1 MKVIAG
7 RYELQSLVGEGG
19 MASVWR
25 ARDLTLERSVAV
37 KLLFARDER
46 DRDKLVKQFVRE
58 ARIAAS
64 VQHRNVIHIV
74 DFGTTEEQQP
84 FMVMELL
91 EGESLGQRMH
101 REPRLLVEELLHIA
115 SLTLRGLGAVHAAG
129 IVHRDLKPDNVF
141 LVRDGKAGLFPKILD
156 FGISRSVEPR
166 SGRRSALTTQE
177 GIIVGTPEYMSPEQ
191 ARGLRNLD
199 HRTDL
204 YSMGVVLYEALTGR
218 LPFSNEHVGDLI
230 IQIVTAQI
238 PTVHELVASVPL
250 AISDVVAKAM
260 AREREARFASADEMQ
275 QALHDAAAEAFPDLP
290 RASLSELPPSLNDAV
305 SGTLPRISL
314 ERLRTLEFPL
324 EVSGGHSFEAIRAAR
339 ATPQIA
345 DSDAID
351 VAVPSLSAELG
362 VGKPR
367 WVKPLVAALAAAASA
382 AFLLMRAPSAPP
394 DDGVRVTPL
403 RGEHDV
409 AAGARTPLSTS
420 TTVELR
426 ALPNTAL
433 VEVDNVRV
441 PGPKI
446 TLPRDERSHAIR
458 VTAAGMA
465 PWQVTHVATGD
476 GAYDVV
482 LIPLETPEPL
492 DAKALVG
499 ARALQA
505 GATVR
510 RKPHAP
516 ARRSMD
522 DAQQKPPSA
531 LRKLDF

>member
-1 MKVIAG
+1 
-7 RYELQSLVGEGG
+7 
-19 MASVWR
+19 MAAVWR
-25 ARDLTLERSVAV
+25 ARDLTLERPVAV

-101 REPRLLVEELLHIA
+101 REPRLTVEELMHVA

-141 LVRDGKAGLFPKILD
+141 LVRDGNAGLFPKILD

-204 YSMGVVLYEALTGR
+204 YSLGVVLYEALTGR
-218 LPFSNEHVGDLI
+218 LPFNNEHVGDLI
-230 IQIVTAQI
+230 IQIVTAQV
-238 PTVHELVASVPL
+238 PSVHELNPSVPR

-260 AREREARFASADEMQ
+260 AREREARYADASEMQHALHVASAEV
-275 QALHDAAAEAFPDLP
+275 FPNME
-290 RASLSELPPSLNDAV
+290 RITMSELPPSMAERP
-305 SGTLPRISL
+305 GTLPRVSL

-324 EVSGGHSFEAIRAAR
+324 EVTG
-339 ATPQIA
+339 
-345 DSDAID
+345 SDALEAVSAGDRAPIDSID
-351 VAVPSLSAELG
+351 VHIASTPAPRPSSKRRWLAGAGVLAVAG
-362 VGKPR
+362 
-367 WVKPLVAALAAAASA
+367 ALAAAVW
-382 AFLLMRAPSAPP
+382 RQPPAPR
-394 DDGVRVTPL
+394 DDGVRVIALESERVASAAAQPPPAPL
-403 RGEHDV
+403 
-409 AAGARTPLSTS
+409 P
-420 TTVELR
+420 TTAIVDLR
-426 ALPNTAL
+426 ALPDTAQ
-433 VEVDNVRV
+433 VEVDGVRV
-441 PGPKI
+441 PGPRLE
-446 TLPRDERSHAIR
+446 LPRDERAHTIR
-458 VTAAGMA
+458 VTSTGMA
-465 PWQVTHVATGD
+465 PWQVTHVAAAD

-482 LIPLETPEPL
+482 LIPIKELQPVAPV
-492 DAKALVG
+492 AG
-499 ARALQA
+499 ARPTTQA
-505 GATVR
+505 ATR
-510 RKPHAP
+510 RKPAAAKRP
-516 ARRSMD
+516 TATGD
-522 DAQQKPPSA
+522 GQQKPPSA
-531 LRKLDF
+531 LRQLDF

>member
-1 MKVIAG
+1 MKIIAG
-7 RYELQSLVGEGG
+7 RYELHSLIGEGG

-25 ARDLTLERSVAV
+25 ARDQTLERPVAV
-37 KLLFARDER
+37 KLLFARDDR

-74 DFGTTEEQQP
+74 DFGTTDERQP

-101 REPRLLVEELLHIA
+101 REPRLSVEELMHIA
-115 SLTLRGLGAVHAAG
+115 SLTLRGLGAVHSAG
-129 IVHRDLKPDNVF
+129 IVHRDLKPDNIF
-141 LVRDGKAGLFPKILD
+141 LVKDGKAGLFPKILD

-191 ARGLRNLD
+191 ARGLRDLD

-218 LPFSNEHVGDLI
+218 LPFNNEHVGDLI
-230 IQIVTAQI
+230 IQIVTANV
-238 PTVHELVASVPL
+238 PSVHELVPTVPKP
-250 AISDVVAKAM
+250 ISDVVAKAM
-260 AREREARFASADEMQ
+260 AREREARFADAAQMQ
-275 QALHDAAAEAFPDLP
+275 QALHDALDEVFPNMP
-290 RASLSELPPSLNDAV
+290 RITLSEQPPAREGS

-324 EVSGGHSFEAIRAAR
+324 EATGNDAPLGAVRSSHVTPDNASVS
-339 ATPQIA
+339 
-345 DSDAID
+345 ID
-351 VAVPSLSAELG
+351 VEVPSEPPPRSSRWL
-362 VGKPR
+362 KPA
-367 WVKPLVAALAAAASA
+367 VVAAAVALVVG
-382 AFLLMRAPSAPP
+382 AFYTRTSAPP
-394 DDGVRVTPL
+394 DDGVRVTQL
-403 RGEHDV
+403 ASEREAQV
-409 AAGARTPLSTS
+409 AAARPPLPTT

-426 ALPNTAL
+426 SLPESAQ
-433 VEVDNVRV
+433 VELDGVKVS
-441 PGPKI
+441 GPRLQ
-446 TLPRDERSHAIR
+446 LPRDARSHAIR

-465 PWQVTHVATGD
+465 PWQVTHVASTD

-482 LIPLETPEPL
+482 LIPIAPEATEL
-492 DAKALVG
+492 DTKAVVG
-499 ARALQA
+499 TRSPAAQPA
-505 GATVR
+505 GSSTR
-510 RKPHAP
+510 RKHSP
-516 ARRSMD
+516 ARRAPV

-531 LRKLDF
+531 LKQLDF

>member
-1 MKVIAG
+1 MRVIAG
-7 RYELQSLVGEGG
+7 RYELHSLIGEGG

-25 ARDLTLERSVAV
+25 ARDRTLERSVAV

-74 DFGTTEEQQP
+74 DFGTTEEHQP

-101 REPRLLVEELLHIA
+101 REPRLTVEELMHVA
-115 SLTLRGLGAVHAAG
+115 SLTLRGLGAVHEAG
-129 IVHRDLKPDNVF
+129 IVHRDLKPDNIF
-141 LVRDGKAGLFPKILD
+141 LVRDGNAGLFPKILD

-218 LPFSNEHVGDLI
+218 LPFNNEHVGDLI

-238 PTVHELVASVPL
+238 PTVHDLVPGVPK

-260 AREREARFASADEMQ
+260 AREREARFTDAIEMQ
-275 QALHDAAAEAFPDLP
+275 QALHAAVAANFQNVE
-290 RASLSELPPSLNDAV
+290 RITLSELPPSFNDAA

-324 EVSGGHSFEAIRAAR
+324 EVSSSDALEAVRANAAVPPAAGR
-339 ATPQIA
+339 ALSADEAQATPARKSRWIKPAIA
-345 DSDAID
+345 
-351 VAVPSLSAELG
+351 VAVAAICA
-362 VGKPR
+362 
-367 WVKPLVAALAAAASA
+367 VAFSMQAK
-382 AFLLMRAPSAPP
+382 APP

-403 RGEHDV
+403 GGEREPF
-409 AAGARTPLSTS
+409 AAVILPKSTN
-420 TTVELR
+420 TIVELR
-426 ALPNTAL
+426 AVPEAAL
-433 VEVDNVRV
+433 VEVDGVKVSGPRV
-441 PGPKI
+441 E
-446 TLPRDERSHAIR
+446 LPRDQRSHAIR
-458 VTAAGMA
+458 VTAEGMA
-465 PWQVTHVATGD
+465 PWQVTHVASAD

-482 LIPLETPEPL
+482 LIPVAPAVAAPEARAAAGAARSP
-492 DAKALVG
+492 AAQHAATG
-499 ARALQA
+499 ARRKH
-505 GATVR
+505 TPPR
-510 RKPHAP
+510 RAP
-516 ARRSMD
+516 NESS
-522 DAQQKPPSA
+522 QKPPSA
-531 LRKLDF
+531 LKQLDF

>member
-1 MKVIAG
+1 MRVIAG
-7 RYELQSLVGEGG
+7 RYELQSLIGEGG

-25 ARDLTLERSVAV
+25 ARDQTLERSVAV

-74 DFGTTEEQQP
+74 DFGTTEERQP

-101 REPRLLVEELLHIA
+101 REPRLTVEELMHVA
-115 SLTLRGLGAVHAAG
+115 SLTLRGLGAVHDAG
-129 IVHRDLKPDNVF
+129 IVHRDLKPDNIF
-141 LVRDGKAGLFPKILD
+141 LVRDGNAGLFPKILD

-218 LPFSNEHVGDLI
+218 LPFNNEHVGDLI
-230 IQIVTAQI
+230 IQIVTAQV
-238 PTVHELVASVPL
+238 PTVHDLMPSVSKG
-250 AISDVVAKAM
+250 ISDVVAKAM
-260 AREREARFASADEMQ
+260 AREREARFADAMEMQ
-275 QALHDAAAEAFPDLP
+275 QALHAAVAEIFPNMD
-290 RASLSELPPSLNDAV
+290 RITQSELPPAFNDTA

-324 EVSGGHSFEAIRAAR
+324 ELSSDALEAVRAKAAVPPMAAR
-339 ATPQIA
+339 ARADGEPLATPA
-345 DSDAID
+345 R
-351 VAVPSLSAELG
+351 
-362 VGKPR
+362 KPR
-367 WVKPLVAALAAAASA
+367 WIKLAVAAGLAAVCAV
-382 AFLLMRAPSAPP
+382 AFSMQAKAPP

-403 RGEHDV
+403 AGERDPF
-409 AAGARTPLSTS
+409 AAVIVPKSTT

-426 ALPNTAL
+426 LVPEAAL
-433 VEVDNVRV
+433 VEVDGVKV
-441 PGPKI
+441 PGPLVQ
-446 TLPRDERSHAIR
+446 LPRDQRSHAIR
-458 VTAAGMA
+458 VTADGMA
-465 PWQVTHVATGD
+465 PWQVTHVASAD

-482 LIPLETPEPL
+482 LIPVEPL
-492 DAKALVG
+492 VAAPEAKAAAG
-499 ARALQA
+499 ARSPAPHQA
-505 GATVR
+505 VGGAR
-510 RKPHAP
+510 RKHTPRRAP
-516 ARRSMD
+516 SESS
-522 DAQQKPPSA
+522 QKPPSA
-531 LRKLDF
+531 LKQLDF

>member
-1 MKVIAG
+1 MRVIAG
-7 RYELQSLVGEGG
+7 RYELHSLIGEGG

-25 ARDLTLERSVAV
+25 ARDRTLERSVAV

-74 DFGTTEEQQP
+74 DFGTTEEHQP

-91 EGESLGQRMH
+91 EGESLGHRMH
-101 REPRLLVEELLHIA
+101 REPRLTVEELMHVA
-115 SLTLRGLGAVHAAG
+115 SLTLRGLGAVHEAG
-129 IVHRDLKPDNVF
+129 IVHRDLKPDNIF
-141 LVRDGKAGLFPKILD
+141 LLRDGNAGLFPKILD
-156 FGISRSVEPR
+156 FGISRSTEPR

-191 ARGLRNLD
+191 ARGLRDLD

-218 LPFSNEHVGDLI
+218 LPFNNEHVGDLI

-238 PTVHELVASVPL
+238 PTVHDLMPSVPR

-260 AREREARFASADEMQ
+260 SRDRDARFHDAGAMQ
-275 QALHDAAAEAFPDLP
+275 LALHSAAAEVLP
-290 RASLSELPPSLNDAV
+290 NMQRVTLSELPPSFNEAA
-305 SGTLPRISL
+305 SGTLPRVSL

-324 EVSGGHSFEAIRAAR
+324 ELTG
-339 ATPQIA
+339 
-345 DSDAID
+345 SDALEAVRAGQVAPLVAHGPLVD
-351 VAVPSLSAELG
+351 VAMPAEP
-362 VGKPR
+362 KPR
-367 WVKPLVAALAAAASA
+367 WIKPAIAAAVAAAIGLAISLRSSA
-382 AFLLMRAPSAPP
+382 P

-403 RGEHDV
+403 AGEREASV
-409 AAGARTPLSTS
+409 ATLLPSKKSRT

-426 ALPNTAL
+426 ALPESAQ
-433 VEVDNVRV
+433 VEVDGATVA
-441 PGPKI
+441 GPRLEL
-446 TLPRDERSHAIR
+446 TRDDRAHSIR

-465 PWQVTHVATGD
+465 PWQVTHVASMD

-482 LIPLETPEPL
+482 LIPLDPADSTL
-492 DAKALVG
+492 DGKTV
-499 ARALQA
+499 A
-505 GATVR
+505 GAHSPV
-510 RKPHAP
+510 PQAP
-516 ARRSMD
+516 AAATRRRHPPRRAPSESP
-522 DAQQKPPSA
+522 QKPPSA
-531 LRKLDF
+531 LKQLDF

>member
-1 MKVIAG
+1 MRVIAG
-7 RYELQSLVGEGG
+7 RYELQSLIGEGG

-25 ARDLTLERSVAV
+25 ARDRTLERSVAV

-101 REPRLLVEELLHIA
+101 REPRLAVEELMHVA
-115 SLTLRGLGAVHAAG
+115 SLTLRGLGAVHEAG
-129 IVHRDLKPDNVF
+129 IVHRDLKPDNIF
-141 LVRDGKAGLFPKILD
+141 LVRDGNAGLFPKILD

-218 LPFSNEHVGDLI
+218 LPFNNEHVGDLI
-230 IQIVTAQI
+230 IQIVTSQV
-238 PTVHELVASVPL
+238 PTVHDLVPSVPI

-260 AREREARFASADEMQ
+260 SREREARFADAAEMQ
-275 QALHDAAAEAFPDLP
+275 LALHTAVAMTVPNME
-290 RASLSELPPSLNDAV
+290 RITLSELPPALNDAV

-314 ERLRTLEFPL
+314 ERLRSLEFPL
-324 EVSGGHSFEAIRAAR
+324 EVSGGDALEAVRASASVAENAPDDDR
-339 ATPQIA
+339 A
-345 DSDAID
+345 
-351 VAVPSLSAELG
+351 VAPALVR
-362 VGKPR
+362 KPR
-367 WVKPLVAALAAAASA
+367 WIKPAIGVAVAAVCVVALS
-382 AFLLMRAPSAPP
+382 MQSEAPR

-403 RGEHDV
+403 AGEREPI
-409 AAGARTPLSTS
+409 AAVFVPKSKT

-426 ALPNTAL
+426 AVPESAL
-433 VEVDNVRV
+433 VEVDGVKV
-441 PGPKI
+441 PGPLVE
-446 TLPRDERSHAIR
+446 LPRDERSHAIR
-458 VTAAGMA
+458 VTATGMA
-465 PWQVTHVATGD
+465 PWQVTHVASAD

-482 LIPLETPEPL
+482 LIPVEPASAPEP
-492 DAKALVG
+492 KAAAG
-499 ARALQA
+499 ARSPAPQQT
-505 GATVR
+505 ATGSR
-510 RKPHAP
+510 RKHSQP
-516 ARRSMD
+516 RRSSSESS
-522 DAQQKPPSA
+522 QKPPSA
-531 LRKLDF
+531 LKQLDF